1 MNLTGRRLVG
11 GLASWLVIAFVLML
25 IAGMVGPLD
34 PFTFIA
40 TWVLAA
46 IAVVVGLRISARTER
61 EAADPR

>member
-1 MNLTGRRLVG
+1 
-11 GLASWLVIAFVLML
+11 ML